1 MAQIALI
8 SWSYSPFYGNE
19 TSQRRTLQIITQMYG
34 ANRKVYYLTSI
45 VGGWR
50 LCNSDRKYMYEGN
63 GNVCTVSS
71 NNEIN
76 TSIIKSTRQNKMP

>member
-1 MAQIALI
+1 MTQIALI

-45 VGGWR
+45 VGGGGYAIQIVNICMR
-50 LCNSDRKYMYEGN
+50 ETEMY
-63 GNVCTVSS
+63 VQFPVAVKLT
-71 NNEIN
+71 
-76 TSIIKSTRQNKMP
+76 PA